1 MKVVMIHPQK
11 LGESDNKN
19 YEKSGKALLS
29 LTRGRKFH
37 FVGKKNKCRLRNGDL
52 KDLGIILN

>member
-19 YEKSGKALLS
+19 YEKSGEGTP
-29 LTRGRKFH
+29 LTDQGKELH

>member
-19 YEKSGKALLS
+19 YEKSGEGTP
-29 LTRGRKFH
+29 LTDQGKEIPLCW
-37 FVGKKNKCRLRNGDL
+37 KKNKCRLRNGDL